1 MPIERIVNGVIHEF
15 PDGTPESK
23 IQETLGITHTTNPA
37 PTHGRAPAKRTEAI
51 LPNALGS
58 ALQGLS
64 MGFSD
69 EAIAKL
75 RSLGEKDPQAYERYL
90 QAERQGLRDYSQQS
104 PIISGVSELG
114 GALVPS
120 AVAALS
126 GVGAPAGAA
135 NMAGTAARMAPGLL
149 RSLAKPALYGATQG
163 AVSGVG
169 SSEKKGIDFGDAA
182 SGAVV
187 GGGFGAAGVLAGKAL
202 KSGWGAIKN
211 NFGFGNPNHPANL
224 AIAEAM
230 RKDGFDPKNVQH
242 IIDELGNGHLTL
254 ADLGENT
261 RNLLAKATQAPGNT
275 RNNALTVLA
284 DRAADRVPRVGDDLQ
299 SLMSG
304 SKDFYT
310 DFTNLKNARS
320 QKAHD
325 LYEDAYKQPLPDKFP
340 KIFDV
345 LKQDK
350 NFTDAQRQGFN
361 LLTAMRTAEG
371 KKTPLHPDL
380 ISNPTTKDYN
390 AYNKFVTEN
399 QLPLLHYTKLALD
412 DKVGEIKASNNGLQ
426 NTLSRSMT
434 GIKNQLLNAMDQI
447 SPQYKIARKT
457 FSGDSALMNAM
468 NDGKA
473 AYSLRPE
480 QLNEAIAEHS
490 QNPSELDAFRAGLAQ
505 SMKERLEK
513 SKNPRP
519 IKDVLGS
526 KDVEDRLRGAFQD
539 DASFDEFKKRL
550 LAEER
555 AQLTEKQVLGTKAIE
570 PGEGGADLLGAAKT
584 AITNPTSAV
593 GKLVAG
599 GLARA
604 QGMAPAV
611 AAPTAAKL
619 LKPASSGLDPVL
631 QNIMDS
637 LKTEE
642 QSLTRG
648 VTGNNVLGGGLG
660 GNMAT
665 MPPSMNGGAPQPEP
679 APAPMPAPQGGLSQ
693 VAPPPGADQ
702 TALNTPTAI
711 PPSPV
716 GGLGSA
722 GSGNPAQD
730 AQMIAAQNQQL
741 QDQFSNLN
749 LG

>member
-23 IQETLGITHTTNPA
+23 IQEELGITHTTNPA
-37 PTHGRAPAKRTEAI
+37 PTHGRAPAKRTEAV

-75 RSLGEKDPQAYERYL
+75 RSLGEKDPQAYERFL
-90 QAERQGLRDYSQQS
+90 QAERQGLREYSQKN
-104 PIISGVSELG
+104 PITSGVSEFG

-120 AVAALS
+120 AIAALS

-135 NMAGTAARMAPGLL
+135 NMAGIAARVAPGLL
-149 RSLAKPALYGATQG
+149 RSLAKPALYGAAQG

-187 GGGFGAAGVLAGKAL
+187 GGGLGATGVLAGKAL

-224 AIAEAM
+224 AIAEALK
-230 RKDGFDPKNVQH
+230 KDGFDPKHTQN

-261 RNLLAKATQAPGNT
+261 RNLLAKATQAPGET
-275 RNNALTVLA
+275 RNKSLALLA

-310 DFTNLKNARS
+310 DFANLKNARS
-320 QKAHD
+320 QKAQA
-325 LYEDAYKQPLPDKFP
+325 LYDDAYSQPLPDKFP
-340 KIFDV
+340 KIFNV
-345 LKQDK
+345 LRQDK
-350 NFTDAQRQGFN
+350 NFTDAQRQAYN
-361 LLTAMRTAEG
+361 LLAATRTAEG
-371 KKTPLHPDL
+371 KKTPLHPEL
-380 ISNPTTKDYN
+380 IPNATTKDYN

-399 QLPLLHYTKLALD
+399 QLALLHYTKLALD

-426 NTLSRSMT
+426 NTTSRAMT
-434 GIKNQLLNAMDQI
+434 GIKNKLLEAMDEI
-447 SPQYKIARKT
+447 SPHYKLARKT

-473 AYSLRPE
+473 AYTLRPE

-490 QNPSELDAFRAGLAQ
+490 LNPSELDAFRAGLAQ

-519 IKDVLGS
+519 IRDVLGS
-526 KDVEDRLRGAFQD
+526 KDVEDRLKGAFQD
-539 DASFDEFKKRL
+539 DASFEEFKKRL

-555 AQLTEKQVLGTKAIE
+555 AQLTEKQVMGTKAVE

-584 AITNPTSAV
+584 ALTSPTGAL
-593 GKLVAG
+593 GKIAAG
-599 GLARA
+599 TMARA

-619 LKPASSGLDPVL
+619 LTPASSGLDPVL
-631 QNIMDS
+631 QSIMSS
-637 LKTEE
+637 LKQEE
-642 QSLTRG
+642 MSMTRG
-648 VTGNNVLGGGLG
+648 VTGNNILGGGIG
-660 GNMAT
+660 GNMANT
-665 MPPSMNGGAPQPEP
+665 PPSMSGGAQEPAP
-679 APAPMPAPQGGLSQ
+679 APAPMPVPQGGLSRANI
-693 VAPPPGADQ
+693 APEQ
-702 TALNTPTAI
+702 TAFNTPSVI
-711 PPSPV
+711 PPLP
-716 GGLGSA
+716 GGLGSGA
-722 GSGNPAQD
+722 SGNPTQD
-730 AQMIAAQNQQL
+730 NQNQQLANQQL
-741 QDQFSNLN
+741 QDQFANLN
-749 LG
+749 LAG